1 MVSVSTAAES
11 VSKNGHEEG
20 AVMKIRIKFQK
31 QGTVRF
37 IGHLD
42 VMRYFQ
48 KVMRRAEVDI
58 RYSEGFSPHQIMSFA
73 SPLSV
78 GLISHAEYVDIDVN
92 SSGNSTGMVRRLNE
106 VSAEGLEVL
115 SYRELP
121 ETAKNAMSLVAA
133 ADYTFW
139 FKEGFEP
146 EDGSSVEEFFGKF
159 LTFCK
164 SETIPFVKQTKKGER
179 TVDLRPLICE
189 ARIAERKEYVP
200 AMVADWYPDLENET
214 VEEEKQAEGICVFLR
229 LLSGSAA
236 NGKPEQV
243 LQAFYESLGLTYRPF
258 AIQVEREELYADEGA
273 EGAPEYVPLEA
284 YGSEIV

>member
-1 MVSVSTAAES
+1 
-11 VSKNGHEEG
+11 
-20 AVMKIRIKFQK
+20 MKIRIKFQK

-92 SSGNSTGMVRRLNE
+92 SSGNSNGMVRRLNE

-133 ADYTFW
+133 ADCSGGRQQCRRIFREIPDILQ
-139 FKEGFEP
+139 KR
-146 EDGSSVEEFFGKF
+146 DNSV
-159 LTFCK
+159 
-164 SETIPFVKQTKKGER
+164 
-179 TVDLRPLICE
+179 CE
-189 ARIAERKEYVP
+189 ADEKGR
-200 AMVADWYPDLENET
+200 EN
-214 VEEEKQAEGICVFLR
+214 R
-229 LLSGSAA
+229 GSA
-236 NGKPEQV
+236 
-243 LQAFYESLGLTYRPF
+243 S
-258 AIQVEREELYADEGA
+258 AD
-273 EGAPEYVPLEA
+273 L
-284 YGSEIV
+284 

>member
-1 MVSVSTAAES
+1 
-11 VSKNGHEEG
+11 
-20 AVMKIRIKFQK
+20 MKIRIKFQK

-179 TVDLRPLICE
+179 TVDLRP
-189 ARIAERKEYVP
+189 

-258 AIQVEREELYADEGA
+258 AIQVQREELYADEGA

>member
-1 MVSVSTAAES
+1 MRDSHQKGAA
-11 VSKNGHEEG
+11 
-20 AVMKIRIKFQK
+20 MKIRIKFQK
-31 QGTVRF
+31 QGNVRF

-78 GLISHAEYVDIDVN
+78 GLISHGEYVDIEVN
-92 SSGNSTGMVRRLNE
+92 SAGTSADMVRRLNE

-115 SYRELP
+115 SFKELP
-121 ETAKNAMSLVAA
+121 DTAKNAMSQVAA

-146 EDGSSVEEFFGKF
+146 EDGSSIEEFFEKF

-189 ARIAERKEYVP
+189 VKLSERKDYIP
-200 AMVADWYPDLENET
+200 AMVTDWYADLENET
-214 VEEEKQAEGICVFLR
+214 VEDEKQAGGVCVFLR

-236 NGKPEQV
+236 NGKPEQI

-258 AIQVEREELYADEGA
+258 AIQVEREELYADAGTED
-273 EGAPEYVPLEA
+273 APEYVPLEA
-284 YGSEIV
+284 YGSEIR